1 MRMRDRQCGVPQH
14 YPALCVTQPQ
24 KKKRLD
30 YYYYAILKCIYA
42 ALFRCTLSQPPSKLR
57 QRLGEWEG
65 KKASSRFW
73 SCSKNMLDQKSP
85 FPYIFVGNFV
95 NAAFAFLHSGREN
108 IYAAFMQIKRI
119 SMHFAGRIT
128 FQFIETFYLRQD
140 RKKRS
145 IFSSFVFQLQQI
157 DSYRFPS
164 RFSNQSPSSLII
176 FIFVWFQAF
185 YVRRF
190 FFRQLPE
197 FNMKC

>member
-1 MRMRDRQCGVPQH
+1 
-14 YPALCVTQPQ
+14 
-24 KKKRLD
+24 
-30 YYYYAILKCIYA
+30 
-42 ALFRCTLSQPPSKLR
+42 
-57 QRLGEWEG
+57 
-65 KKASSRFW
+65 
-73 SCSKNMLDQKSP
+73 MLDQKSP

-176 FIFVWFQAF
+176 FIFV
-185 YVRRF
+185 
-190 FFRQLPE
+190 
-197 FNMKC
+197 